1 MEQDVH
7 GHQSFELWR
16 QVLEI
21 DRFREVLRGS
31 PIGLLEAT
39 GLASASHVLVGG
51 HWTVQ
56 HGSQP
61 HAVLHPQTHTSGLK
75 GIAVMWFLLKVSGGD
90 QRQRELHCP
99 ASI

>member
-39 GLASASHVLVGG
+39 GLASASHVLVGVTG
-51 HWTVQ
+51 LSSMEVSLMPCYIPKHTHQ
-56 HGSQP
+56 ASKESQ
-61 HAVLHPQTHTSGLK
+61 LCG
-75 GIAVMWFLLKVSGGD
+75 FY
-90 QRQRELHCP
+90 
-99 ASI
+99 